1 MKNIKKTIV
10 AMVIGVLLLNNIV
23 TISGFNA
30 VKAADI
36 PNISYSSHVQ
46 SMGWQE
52 YVNNGQTSGT
62 SSKSLRLEAIKIKT
76 DDSNL
81 NIEYSTHV
89 QKIGWQDFVSNN
101 KIAGTS
107 GKGLRLEAIKIKLSG
122 TDADKYDIYYR
133 VHAQKFGWL
142 GWAKNGE
149 PAGTAGYGYRLEAI
163 EIKLVIKGSAAP
175 GSTDNCFKDKSD
187 DISVQYSS
195 HVQSIG
201 WQSYVNNGQTSG
213 TSGKGLRLEG
223 MKIKLSSTKYGG
235 IEYST
240 HVQKIGW
247 QDFVSNDNMTG
258 TSGKSLRLEAIKIR
272 LTGEMADKYD
282 IYYRV
287 HAQKFGWLGWAKNG
301 EPAGTAGYS
310 YRLEAIQIKL
320 ITKGS
325 AAPGSTDN
333 AYYENSK
340 STDGS
345 TDSENKDEKV
355 YLNKATYYEYDYDE
369 SGTKEANKIVLEF
382 SENIKVKDASMIK
395 LYDKGDAYDCDIDY
409 PTNFTFDDKQFVSS
423 ITSDGNKLICELTE
437 EGPEDHYYASG
448 ITTMN
453 RIKHKDNIRIK
464 ISKST
469 DKSTALT
476 DEKGNDIIIKNDEK
490 VGINVINKSP
500 INDINVNLWDS
511 DGLAENQL
519 TGFCSKPLNLDTVK
533 IDNFKVYKVDENNNP
548 IYDKEVPIK
557 ELGIG
562 YINQNVI
569 LTLDENSENYN
580 TSDKYVVAMKDIEDV
595 YGNSFTTSDMYY
607 KHISHHPMWSEDNK
621 WFLGQDHYNCFK
633 LYSGKK
639 ATGKEISNAY
649 YEDYDENNNVNEGD
663 KILIVFSDG
672 IVSPDKISIDNFEFS
687 SDCDLGTGYKI
698 DRGEFNNDLIITLG
712 KGAKLNHGT
721 STINIS
727 SDESKVSL
735 YGNNKLKFK
744 PSENAI
750 IIK

>member
-1 MKNIKKTIV
+1 MITKKNKFIATL
-10 AMVIGVLLLNNIV
+10 ATSALLLNSIGGINP
-23 TISGFNA
+23 
-30 VKAADI
+30 VKAADNL
-36 PNISYSSHVQ
+36 PKVSYRTHIQSIGWQDYKTNGELSGTEGKSLRLEGIKIKVEGDENLGIKYSTHVQ
-46 SMGWQE
+46 NIGWQDWKTNDDAAGTE
-52 YVNNGQTSGT
+52 GQA
-62 SSKSLRLEAIKIKT
+62 KRLEAIKIELTGSDAENYDIYYRVHSQNFGWLGWAKNGAEAGTEGYGYRLEGIEIKIVEKGAEAPGTT
-76 DDSNL
+76 DNCFKVKPMSVSYRTHVQSIGWQSYVSDGKMAGTSGQSKRLEAINIKL
-81 NIEYSTHV
+81 TNQKLKGDIEYSTHI
-89 QKIGWQDFVSNN
+89 QNIGWQGFVKNN
-101 KIAGTS
+101 ALSGTS
-107 GKGLRLEAIKIKLSG
+107 GQSKRLEAIKIRL
-122 TDADKYDIYYR
+122 TDELAENYDIYYR
-133 VHAQKFGWL
+133 VHAQNFGWL

-149 PAGTAGYGYRLEAI
+149 SAGTEGYGYRLEGI
-163 EIKLVIKGSAAP
+163 EIKLVEKGAEAP
-175 GSTDNCFKDKSD
+175 GSTDNSFKKNTSID
-187 DISVQYSS
+187 DMS
-195 HVQSIG
+195 
-201 WQSYVNNGQTSG
+201 
-213 TSGKGLRLEG
+213 
-223 MKIKLSSTKYGG
+223 
-235 IEYST
+235 
-240 HVQKIGW
+240 
-247 QDFVSNDNMTG
+247 
-258 TSGKSLRLEAIKIR
+258 
-272 LTGEMADKYD
+272 
-282 IYYRV
+282 
-287 HAQKFGWLGWAKNG
+287 
-301 EPAGTAGYS
+301 
-310 YRLEAIQIKL
+310 
-320 ITKGS
+320 
-325 AAPGSTDN
+325 
-333 AYYENSK
+333 
-340 STDGS
+340 
-345 TDSENKDEKV
+345 SENESV

-448 ITTMN
+448 EITMN

-476 DEKGNDIIIKNDEK
+476 DEKGNDITIKNDEK

-500 INDINVNLWDS
+500 NNETWVVSYDS
-511 DGLAENQL
+511 DGFAENQL
-519 TGFCSKPLNLDTVK
+519 EVGFGKPLNLDTVK
-533 IDNFKVYKVDENNNP
+533 IDYFKVYKVDENNNP

-557 ELGIG
+557 ELRIG
-562 YINQNVI
+562 YVNQNVI

-639 ATGKEISNAY
+639 ATGKEISSAY

-663 KILIVFSDG
+663 KILIVFFDG
-672 IVSPDKISIDNFEFS
+672 IVAPDKISIDNFEFS

-727 SDESKVSL
+727 CDESKVSL